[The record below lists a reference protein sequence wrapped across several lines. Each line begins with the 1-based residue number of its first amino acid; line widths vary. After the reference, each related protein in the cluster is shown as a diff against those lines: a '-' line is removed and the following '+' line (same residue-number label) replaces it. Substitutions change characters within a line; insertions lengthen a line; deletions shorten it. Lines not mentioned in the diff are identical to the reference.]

1 MNMPRRTAQI
11 TQAEVARVIRAA
23 KQAGASEVVVKIGEQ
38 SVIVRLGQSTAMEK
52 PLVPDE
58 EIVL

>member
-1 MNMPRRTAQI
+1 M
-11 TQAEVARVIRAA
+11 
-23 KQAGASEVVVKIGEQ
+23 VVKIGEQ

-52 PLVPDE
+52 PLEPDE

>member
-1 MNMPRRTAQI
+1 
-11 TQAEVARVIRAA
+11 
-23 KQAGASEVVVKIGEQ
+23 VVVKIGEQ

-52 PLVPDE
+52 PLERDE